1 MKIYSQ
7 PLFHLSTEEGGGVNQ
22 AIWCT
27 TCLRHA
33 YRTFT
38 TVIWNNAYFQL
49 FDFLGWLWIHVYLF
63 FNCVYKK
70 GKVIKIYAKLYL
82 SIVVYAND
90 SFLPTKFVKYTQS
103 QYWDL
108 ISILTHFDDFGIL
121 CTCFALHS
129 LVAPLTAIHTGPSDV
144 ITRFLSN
151 ALTTGLCAVLS
162 ICTTGTFC

>member
-1 MKIYSQ
+1 M
-7 PLFHLSTEEGGGVNQ
+7 HTELLLQSHETMRIINCFISLAGFEYMF
-22 AIWCT
+22 IS
-27 TCLRHA
+27 
-33 YRTFT
+33 
-38 TVIWNNAYFQL
+38 
-49 FDFLGWLWIHVYLF
+49 F

-162 ICTTGTFC
+162 ICTTVTFC